1 VVVATH
7 DIEFAALIATDVVV
21 LESGRVAKSGRPAE
35 VFGVGGILPSELSQ
49 ALRVDG
55 LFAME
60 QLS

>member
-1 VVVATH
+1 
-7 DIEFAALIATDVVV
+7 
-21 LESGRVAKSGRPAE
+21 
-35 VFGVGGILPSELSQ
+35 FGVDSALPSELSQ